1 MKKNTK
7 QMLENI
13 EKWRKKRGLTQK
25 QIADAIGIEEPS
37 VSRLISGVNNIN
49 LKRLQEIADLFNISV
64 VKLLSDPEDI
74 ERNSEITELLKNMDE
89 NTYKAW
95 LQVGNVMINKN

>member
-1 MKKNTK
+1 MKKETK
-7 QMLENI
+7 QMLKNI
-13 EKWRKKRGLTQK
+13 EKWRKKKGLTQK

-64 VKLLSDPEDI
+64 INLLSDPEII
-74 ERNSEITELLKNMDE
+74 ERNAEIDDLLKNMDQE
-89 NTYKAW
+89 EYKAW
-95 LQVGNVMINKN
+95 IHVGNVMKNKK